1 MTIAPEAIPPGAL
14 PRFAGGARLVNSVAH
29 GGWVLLAP
37 ERIFK
42 ADAVAYEILSRCT
55 GRATLSDIVDD
66 LAAKFDAPKD
76 RILADVTALLGG
88 LVEKRLMELDP

>member
-1 MTIAPEAIPPGAL
+1 VTSTPEAIPPGAL
-14 PRFAGGARLVNSVAH
+14 PRFAGGARLVNSEAH

-42 ADAVAYEILSRCT
+42 PDAIAYEILSRCT
-55 GRATLSDIVDD
+55 GQATLSDIVDD

-76 RILADVTALLGG
+76 RILADVTGLLRG
-88 LVEKRLMELDP
+88 LVENRLMELGP

>member
-1 MTIAPEAIPPGAL
+1 MTSNPEIMPPDAL

-42 ADAVAYEILSRCT
+42 ADAIAYEILSRCN
-55 GRATLSDIVDD
+55 GQATLSDIVDD
-66 LAAKFDAPKD
+66 LAVKFDAPKD
-76 RILADVTALLGG
+76 RILADVTGLLRG
-88 LVEKRLMELDP
+88 LVEKRLMELGP